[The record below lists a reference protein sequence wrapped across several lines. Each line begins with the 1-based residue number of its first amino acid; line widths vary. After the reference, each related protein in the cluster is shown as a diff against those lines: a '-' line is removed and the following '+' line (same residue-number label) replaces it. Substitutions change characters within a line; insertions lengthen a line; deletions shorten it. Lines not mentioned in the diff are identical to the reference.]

1 MEQIYLKP
9 NELQNCTEGAPVQQ
23 HDINGCQ
30 NNRQGNNKNG
40 NRRYEKRRSK
50 SRTN

>member
-23 HDINGCQ
+23 HGINGCQ
-30 NNRQGNNKNG
+30 NNRQENENG
-40 NRRYEKRRSK
+40 NRKQKIRY
-50 SRTN
+50 